1 MGKCGEGR
9 MKVVI
14 LAGGLGTRISEES
27 VIRPKPMVEIGPE
40 PILWH
45 IMKIYSSQGFND
57 FIICAGYKQN
67 MIKDYFVSYLRSHI
81 DIEVNFRGNDV
92 KMLNEHKEEWKVKI
106 IDTGLSTMTGG
117 RIKRIEKYLDEHDFM
132 LTYGDGL
139 SDVNLKVLIES
150 HKKSRKFLTVTA
162 VQPKGRFGVLSID
175 KGEVLDFTEKPAG
188 DGMWINGGF
197 YVMNRGVF
205 DYIEGDDSVW
215 EQEPMKRLVNER
227 KVNAYKHCGFWRPM
241 DTMTDKRQLEEI
253 WNSGKAPWKI
263 WTD

>member
-1 MGKCGEGR
+1 MR
-9 MKVVI
+9 VVI

-27 VIRPKPMVEIGPE
+27 TVKPKPMVEIGPE

-45 IMKIYSSQGFND
+45 IMKIYSTQGFND

-67 MIKDYFVSYLRSHI
+67 MIKDYFVSYLRNHI

-92 KMLNEHKEEWKVKI
+92 KMLNEHKEEWNVKI
-106 IDTGLSTMTGG
+106 IDTGLLTMTGG
-117 RIKRIEKYLDEHDFM
+117 RIKRIEKYINEDDFM

-139 SDVNLKVLIES
+139 SDVNLKMLVES
-150 HKKSRKFLTVTA
+150 HRKSGKFLTVTA
-162 VQPKGRFGVLSID
+162 VQPKGRFGVLNIS
-175 KGEVLDFTEKPAG
+175 KGEVVDFTEKPAG

-197 YVMNRGVF
+197 YVMNRNVF
-205 DYIEGDDSVW
+205 DYIDGDKTIW

-227 KVNAYKHCGFWRPM
+227 KVNAYKHYGFWRPM

-263 WTD
+263 WID

>member
-1 MGKCGEGR
+1 MR
-9 MKVVI
+9 VVI
-14 LAGGLGTRISEES
+14 LAGGLGSRISEES
-27 VIRPKPMVEIGPE
+27 TVKPKPMIEIGPE

-57 FIICAGYKQN
+57 FIICGGYKQN
-67 MIKDYFVSYLRSHI
+67 KIKDYFISYLRNHI

-92 KMLNEHKEEWKVKI
+92 KMLNEHKEEWNVKI
-106 IDTGLSTMTGG
+106 IDTGLLTMTGG
-117 RIKRIEKYLDEHDFM
+117 RIKRIEKYIDEDDFM

-139 SDVNLKVLIES
+139 SDINLKVLIES
-150 HKKSRKFLTVTA
+150 HRKSRKFLTVTA

-175 KGEVLDFTEKPAG
+175 KEEVIDFTEKPAG

-205 DYIEGDDSVW
+205 DYIEGDDTIW

-227 KVNAYKHCGFWRPM
+227 KVNAYKHYGFWRPM

-263 WTD
+263 WID